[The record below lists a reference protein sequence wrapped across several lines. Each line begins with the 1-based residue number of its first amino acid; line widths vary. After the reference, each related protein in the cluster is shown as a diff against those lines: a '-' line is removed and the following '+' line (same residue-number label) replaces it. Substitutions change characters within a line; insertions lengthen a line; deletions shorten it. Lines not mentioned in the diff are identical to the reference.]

1 MLNVYLFAY
10 VFFFFNSE
18 VEENVRVVDK
28 LFGQWERVLEQAP
41 NSDDQRRLETTI
53 LDQIKEIMDDLN
65 DLEETVNIAVS
76 NPSRFKFSPQELKS
90 REDFI
95 KSTKMK
101 LTGMEATITSPDTQ
115 AKAKANARSV
125 KQYIYN
131 CQLTLKCVAICFFVC
146 LFIVYCFS
154 FC

>member
-1 MLNVYLFAY
+1 MFTCLLM
-10 VFFFFNSE
+10 FFFFLT
-18 VEENVRVVDK
+18 VKWKRTC
-28 LFGQWERVLEQAP
+28 VLWTSCLSSGKEC
-41 NSDDQRRLETTI
+41 SSRRPTATTI